1 MNVSCLQCQ
10 ILLDKDNRAYG
21 VAYTRHGIPQIAHA
35 SKEIILS
42 AGAFQSPMLLM
53 KSGIGPAEV
62 LNEAGVSV
70 DQQKL
75 FSKFHIVWFIT
86 IDTGEGG
93 N

>member
-1 MNVSCLQCQ
+1 MDEN
-10 ILLDKDNRAYG
+10 NRAYG

-62 LNEAGVSV
+62 LREAGVSNNFH
-70 DQQKL
+70 QKL
-75 FSKFHIVWFIT
+75 MLQQNELLHQYCYLRSVP
-86 IDTGEGG
+86 